1 MKSPIEGNVEGH
13 VEEGKDAPVNKGD
26 RILVTAALPYANGSI
41 HIGHLLEYIQA
52 DVFVRALKL
61 MGKDAAYVCADDT
74 HGTPIQVKAMKLGI
88 KPEELINK
96 YHQEHMRDFSDF
108 HIEFDSYYTTNSP
121 ENKELVEFIFKKALE
136 KGFIYKKP
144 LKQLYCEHDKMFLP
158 DRFVKGTC
166 PRCGAKD
173 QYGDVC
179 EKCGAVYKPIDL
191 IDPYCVICGNKP
203 VVKET
208 THYFFKLSAFSKK
221 LKEWLLN
228 NKELQKEIVN
238 SIMNWIDKGLEDWCI
253 SRDSPYFGFKIP
265 GEEDK
270 YFYVWMDAPVGY
282 IASTWNYCR
291 EKRSKEGLTWRDYWA
306 NPNSKII
313 HIIGKDIIYFHFLF
327 WPAMLMTAEL
337 NLPFKEVVHGFVNIN
352 GEKMSKSR
360 GTFITARQFLN
371 SGINPEYLRFYFAA
385 NLSKKLADVNLDFN
399 DFKKRI
405 NNELIG
411 NIANFSYRVLS
422 FINKNFDS
430 RIGGFNKEEYKELVD
445 SVLNHAKKAID
456 YYENLEFR
464 SAVKEILIIGDLGN
478 EFFQKNEPWKLIKN
492 GEDGIKKA
500 HEIVSLTANIVKIIS
515 ILLRPITPGFS
526 MELFKQM
533 NLNENLDF
541 KNINFDLKEHSINKA
556 KIILKKIE
564 DGDLKMLVKEQ
575 GKGVGKEVE
584 QKAGQ
589 GTKQGTEQE
598 TTNKTHKKLSPEI
611 LDLRVAEIKEVKD
624 HPNADKL
631 YVLKIDLGTEQRQLL
646 AGLKKY
652 YKMEDLVGKHII
664 IIANLKP
671 RRIRGLESQGMLL
684 AADDKKQNKI
694 VLLEAP
700 NSKPGSIVFFDGIEP
715 KPKEQV
721 VIDEF
726 LELKLKVKNKRV
738 ISELFPNNK
747 MKTEAEDII
756 VKASDDS
763 IVS

>member
-1 MKSPIEGNVEGH
+1 MKQKNNFKEKFGAE
-13 VEEGKDAPVNKGD
+13 D

-61 MGKDAAYVCADDT
+61 MGKRAIYVCADDT
-74 HGTPIQVKAMKLGI
+74 HGTPIQVNAMKLGI
-88 KPEELINK
+88 KPEELIK
-96 YHQEHMRDFSDF
+96 KFYEEHTRDFSGF
-108 HIEFDSYYTTNSP
+108 HIHFDSYYTTNSP

-136 KGFIYKKP
+136 KNFVYKKT

-166 PRCGAKD
+166 PKCGAKD

-179 EKCGAVYKPIDL
+179 EVCGAVYKPIDL

-208 THYFFKLSAFSKK
+208 EHYFFKLSAFSKK
-221 LKEWLLN
+221 LKEWLLS

-238 SIMNWIDKGLEDWCI
+238 SILNWIDKGLEDWCI

-282 IASTWNYCR
+282 IASTWNYC
-291 EKRSKEGLTWRDYWA
+291 KKHKEECPSWEDYWKD
-306 NPNSKII
+306 PNSKII

-327 WPAMLMTAEL
+327 WPAMLMTAEF

-360 GTFITARQFLN
+360 GTFITARKFLD

-385 NLSKKLADVNLDFN
+385 NLSKKLADVNIDFD
-399 DFKKRI
+399 DFKKKI
-405 NNELIG
+405 NNELIA

-430 RIGGFNKEEYKELVD
+430 RITRFDKDNYKELTN
-445 SVLNHAKKAID
+445 SVLNHAEQAVS
-456 YYENLEFR
+456 YYEDLEFR
-464 SAVKEILIIGDLGN
+464 SAVKEILTIGDLGN

-492 GEDGIKKA
+492 GDDGVKKA
-500 HEIVSLTANIVKIIS
+500 HEIVSLTANIVKIIT
-515 ILLRPITPGFS
+515 ILLKPITPEFS
-526 MELFKQM
+526 TELIKQM
-533 NLNENLDF
+533 NLDENIDF
-541 KNINFDLKEHSINKA
+541 KSVNFDLQDHNIRKA
-556 KIILKKIE
+556 EILLRKIE
-564 DGDLKMLVKEQ
+564 DNDLKGLIKENKR
-575 GKGVGKEVE
+575 GEKMESDSEKKGIKEESKAKEV
-584 QKAGQ
+584 
-589 GTKQGTEQE
+589 
-598 TTNKTHKKLSPEI
+598 NPEI

-631 YVLKIDLGTEQRQLL
+631 YVLKIDLGTEERQLL
-646 AGLKKY
+646 AGLKKH
-652 YKMEDLVGKHII
+652 YKIEELDGKHII
-664 IIANLKP
+664 VIANLKP
-671 RRIRGLESQGMLL
+671 RRMRGLESQGMLL
-684 AADDKKQNKI
+684 AADDKKQKKI

-726 LELKLKVKNKRV
+726 LDLKLKVKNNKV
-738 ISELFPNNK
+738 VSELFPNNE
-747 MKTEAEDII
+747 MKTESEDII
-756 VKASDDS
+756 VNASDGS